1 MKTFPLEPI
10 EKAPQKELRALQLD
24 QDLPALP
31 SDRVDRVLL
40 HPVAGSVI
48 LAVLLFLLFQAVF
61 AWAETPMGLIESSMA
76 WLGEQVGKYIPAV
89 FFAWDGHNGDAGRKM
104 AVSAFYYLV
113 LQPSI
118 PKETYI
124 YPTLIAVGIVIL
136 EGWILTRRANRK
148 KGKA

>member
-1 MKTFPLEPI
+1 MKLAKAEWKDGQWSLLIKRPL
-10 EKAPQKELRALQLD
+10 KADYDEDVKFE
-24 QDLPALP
+24 
-31 SDRVDRVLL
+31 
-40 HPVAGSVI
+40 
-48 LAVLLFLLFQAVF
+48 
-61 AWAETPMGLIESSMA
+61 
-76 WLGEQVGKYIPAV
+76 VGKYIPAV

-113 LQPSI
+113 LQPPI

-124 YPTLIAVGIVIL
+124 YPTVIAVGIVIL